1 MLPITVASVLLLLAG
16 LWWTFGVAAWFAWE
30 RHFESPGRREAR
42 LKDRAERKNRISQL
56 EDFLMFGL
64 PMVVPIG
71 LAIDGLVSG
80 GRVFYAA
87 GWSFGLPGAASIQI
101 LGAALLFVGLPLFT
115 AGAYLTAKYVFSKMP
130 EERTLL
136 QQGPYRYIRHP
147 IYLAFVLLGI
157 GFILLAQNYV
167 ALLVGAFLTA
177 FTYPKEEE
185 EELIRAY
192 GDTYREYRRRTGAFL
207 PQLRRGA

>member
-16 LWWTFGVAAWFAWE
+16 LWWTFGVAAWFTWE

-56 EDFLMFGL
+56 EDFLMFG
-64 PMVVPIG
+64 
-71 LAIDGLVSG
+71 
-80 GRVFYAA
+80 RVF
-87 GWSFGLPGAASIQI
+87 
-101 LGAALLFVGLPLFT
+101 LFVGLLLLT

-147 IYLAFVLLGI
+147 IYL
-157 GFILLAQNYV
+157 
-167 ALLVGAFLTA
+167 
-177 FTYPKEEE
+177 
-185 EELIRAY
+185 
-192 GDTYREYRRRTGAFL
+192 
-207 PQLRRGA
+207 